1 MSEINLTDDDKALI
15 RAYLVAIY
23 KNQAQN
29 WTIND
34 KVAVIVEVML
44 RESEKCSERMDFVP
58 RSHNLTRV
66 GLTYIRKQLLQ
77 IAKRTMTRHIYE
89 IEKQYIMCSNVIKL
103 IYNSPLAMARSGL

>member
-34 KVAVIVEVML
+34 K
-44 RESEKCSERMDFVP
+44 RMDFVP